1 MTIINVNSISGIN
14 SITAQGASGIEF
26 FDSSGSS
33 VQKVTS
39 DGLTVGTGATI
50 SGSTNT
56 ITASTNGE
64 ERLSID
70 SSGLTTLS
78 GTGDVTLYLKA
89 DTDNVDEDHNPKI
102 SMSQDGGTSSYFDIG
117 ITGSA
122 GGEFTDALA
131 NTAYIKSVSNA
142 TTNGIQF
149 ATNGAARM
157 YLNNSG
163 NLGIG
168 TALTGASSNT
178 KLTLQTT
185 GSSACR
191 LVLANSGSSTAEST
205 QIWSQNDELAFNAGG
220 SEQARITADGLK
232 LASGNGIN
240 FSAYATSGNPSS
252 NLLDDYEEGTFTP
265 TIDVTGT
272 SGTLSLS
279 YSNQVG
285 RYVKVGRIVHFT
297 IDIRLSSWNRGTG
310 TGGIM
315 VVGLPFAPVDTG
327 NFSRAN
333 GFCNLYNWNYSA
345 DSADIPVWSVY
356 QFNGHPWVN
365 ITKHR
370 EGNTDA
376 DVSDPGSNSM
386 IFFSGTYEAGA

>member
-26 FDSSGSS
+26 YDSSGNS
-33 VQKVTS
+33 VQTVTG

-240 FSAYATSGNPSS
+240 FANYATSGNPSS

-265 TIDVTGT
+265 TSTGLN
-272 SGTLSLS
+272 LSS
-279 YSNQVG
+279 ATG
-285 RYVKVGRIVHFT
+285 HYVKVGSLVTCVFY
-297 IDIRLSSWNRGTG
+297 IDIGTK
-310 TGGIM
+310 TYINGGSGSTTFEIQ
-315 VVGLPFAPVDTG
+315 LPFISNNISNPASYAGASIGNVRYVDFTG
-327 NFSRAN
+327 SSALQFAMNIGGNSDKLTGRWIKNNSNFDVITL
-333 GFCNLYNWNYSA
+333 GDLYNA
-345 DSADIPVWSVY
+345 FSV
-356 QFNGHPWVN
+356 HASV
-365 ITKHR
+365 
-370 EGNTDA
+370 
-376 DVSDPGSNSM
+376 
-386 IFFSGTYEAGA
+386 TYRVA